1 MLFPGPIVKTPEDE
15 VDMTNMIYIPRN
27 KPTDI
32 LDIPSTNANRRGS
45 YINLGFLCSQTPQ
58 ETFEHSA
65 PLNERPRGGIIDTEE
80 EVKSTEEPEVPE
92 KKVINR
98 MPIAN

>member
-32 LDIPSTNANRRGS
+32 PNTSINRRGS
-45 YINLGFLCSQTPQ
+45 NFNLGFLCSQTPQ